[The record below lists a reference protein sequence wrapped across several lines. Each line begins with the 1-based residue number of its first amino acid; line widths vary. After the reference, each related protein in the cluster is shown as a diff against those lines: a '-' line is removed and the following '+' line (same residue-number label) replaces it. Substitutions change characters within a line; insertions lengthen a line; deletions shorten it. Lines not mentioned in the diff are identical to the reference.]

1 MIISVVLIINM
12 FYIMREAAELLS
24 ESDVAAE
31 HCCCRTM
38 EAYHGM
44 MLYSDDTIAHILLK
58 LLSLQGRQIVG
69 PS

>member
-1 MIISVVLIINM
+1 
-12 FYIMREAAELLS
+12 MREAAELLS